1 MSCLSHSQH
10 LSLQCLQN
18 KTIIY
23 YSTLCCLSLKHISC
37 IGIAA
42 VVLLMPLN
50 IFAWSVM
57 EKYQKIQMEQ
67 KDIRVNL
74 VNEILN
80 AIKVLKLYAW
90 EKSFIDQISEI
101 RLKEVSALRTFQYI
115 EGTQYL
121 MWNTAPVLLALVSF
135 AAFVLVDPVN
145 NILDAQTAFV
155 SLTLFN
161 TLREPLFMLPFGIVN
176 IIQGMVSIKRI
187 NKYLNAE
194 EIDPETVAHEEQKN
208 PIVCKDATLTW
219 DLTAEKNTL
228 TNLTFSIKEGSLVA
242 EVGSVG
248 TGKSSLLSG
257 ILGEMY
263 KVHGTINTFGTIAYV
278 SQQAWIRNATVHNNI
293 LFNKPYSKKLYEKVI
308 ENCALETD
316 LAMLTNGDLTEIG
329 EKGINLS
336 GGQKQ
341 RINLARAV
349 YSNRDIYL
357 FDDPL
362 SAVDAHVG
370 KHLFEKVIGPQ
381 GMLQNKTRVLVTHGI
396 GFLPQVDVILV
407 MKDGKISEMGSYES
421 LIDKKGDFS
430 DFMHDQMQKQEDL
443 NNESDT
449 EHSRIIE
456 KKPANEFK
464 RTMSSMSSETE
475 YTGIV
480 SKRRSDEGAANLIED
495 EYVETESV
503 DIGIYS
509 YYFKSAG
516 LKYGLLSVLAYLLFH
531 GSLIGANFWL
541 AIWADDESSTYDA
554 SVRNKYLI
562 VYAVLGA
569 TQSIFVFLAV
579 ISLTIASINA
589 SIKLH
594 DEMLKNVLRSPMA
607 FFDTTPLGR
616 IVNRFSKDI
625 DEVDIMLP
633 MHVKDVIYQFLAV
646 MGVILVISIIQPIII
661 TAIVP
666 LVLIFLL
673 VQSFYLK
680 TSRQL
685 KRLMSINRSPINS
698 HLDETLS
705 GAATIRAFGFQDNF
719 EKENEDYIDRKQ
731 MSQYPEII
739 SNTWLFLRLQV
750 IGNLLIIL
758 AALTTVINRDTVDS
772 GLAGLVLTYAL
783 TCQIDIYMLVR
794 FTADLEKSIVSVER
808 IKEYQETPQEA
819 ATETNFDPDFTWP
832 SQGMIK
838 FESYSARYRPGLDL
852 VISDISCEIK
862 SMEKIGIVGRTGAGK
877 SSVTLSLF
885 RIIEA
890 ANGGI
895 TIDGIDISQL
905 GLTKLRSGLTIIPQ
919 DPVLFSGTLRFN
931 LDPFNKHSDR

>member
-1 MSCLSHSQH
+1 
-10 LSLQCLQN
+10 
-18 KTIIY
+18 
-23 YSTLCCLSLKHISC
+23 
-37 IGIAA
+37 
-42 VVLLMPLN
+42 
-50 IFAWSVM
+50 M
-57 EKYQKIQMEQ
+57 EKYQKIQMNQ

-161 TLREPLFMLPFGIVN
+161 TLRERLFMLPFGIVN
-176 IIQGMVSIKRI
+176 LIQGMVSIKRI

-194 EIDPETVAHEEQKN
+194 EIDPETVTHEEQKD
-208 PIVCKDATLTW
+208 PIVLKDASLTW

-228 TNLTFSIKEGSLVA
+228 TNLTFNIKEGSLVA
-242 EVGSVG
+242 VVGSVG

-257 ILGEMY
+257 LLGEMY

-278 SQQAWIRNATVHNNI
+278 SQQAWIRNATVQNNI

-316 LAMLTNGDLTEIG
+316 LAMLTNGDSTEIG

-381 GMLQNKTRVLVTHGI
+381 GMLQKKTRVLVTHGI

-430 DFMHDQMQKQEDL
+430 DFMRDQMQKQEDI
-443 NNESDT
+443 NDESDT
-449 EHSRIIE
+449 EHSKIIA
-456 KKPANEFK
+456 KKKTANEYQ
-464 RTMSSMSSETE
+464 RTMSSISSETE
-475 YTGIV
+475 YTGIL
-480 SKRRSDEGAANLIED
+480 SKRKNEEGADNLIED

-516 LKYGLLSVLAYLLFH
+516 LKYGLLSVLAYLFFH

-569 TQSIFVFLAV
+569 SQSIFVFLAV

-666 LVLIFLL
+666 LVLVFLL

-719 EKENEDYIDRKQ
+719 EKENEDYIDQKQ

-819 ATETNFDPDFTWP
+819 ATESNFDPDFTWP
-832 SQGMIK
+832 SQGIIK
-838 FESYSARYRPGLDL
+838 FESFSARYRPGLDL
-852 VISDISCEIK
+852 VISDINCEIK
-862 SMEKIGIVGRTGAGK
+862 SKEKIGIVGRTGAGK